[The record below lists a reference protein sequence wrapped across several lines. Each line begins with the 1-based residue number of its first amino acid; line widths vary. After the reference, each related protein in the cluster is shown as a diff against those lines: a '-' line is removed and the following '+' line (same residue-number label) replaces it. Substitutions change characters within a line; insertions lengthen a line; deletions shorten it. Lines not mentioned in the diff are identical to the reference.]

1 MGYILGTSARLLRLL
16 SLLQTPRDWT
26 GAELADRLEVSARTI
41 RNDIDRLRA
50 LGYPVHA
57 TRGSIGGYRLEA
69 GATLPPLLLDDEEAV
84 AVAIGLRT
92 ATGGSVTGIEE
103 TSLRALAKLEQVLP
117 PRLRSQVNTLQT
129 YTLHIR
135 HRPGPSVDPGILSE
149 LAAACRDHRGLR
161 FDYADRRGQPTQ
173 RRTEP
178 YRLVNWD
185 QRWYL
190 VVWDLDRADWR
201 TFRVDRM
208 RPGMSIAPRFT
219 RRPLTDADVE
229 GLMSRGAKAVARR
242 FQARVIVHTTAMD
255 LAARIGPWVGTVTA
269 VDERSCILETGAD
282 SLESLA
288 VYLGLLGTDFTVD
301 GPPELVAGVQALAAR
316 YGRATVG
323 SVQPS
328 SDVFGS

>member
-1 MGYILGTSARLLRLL
+1 M
-16 SLLQTPRDWT
+16 
-26 GAELADRLEVSARTI
+26 
-41 RNDIDRLRA
+41 
-50 LGYPVHA
+50 
-57 TRGSIGGYRLEA
+57 
-69 GATLPPLLLDDEEAV
+69 

-135 HRPGPSVDPGILSE
+135 HRRRTERRPRDPVRCSPRP
-149 LAAACRDHRGLR
+149 AATTRGLR
-161 FDYADRRGQPTQ
+161 FDYADRRGEPTQ

-190 VVWDLDRADWR
+190 VAWDIDRADWR

-208 RPGMSIAPRFT
+208 RPGMSIGARFAP
-219 RRPLTDADVE
+219 RPLTDADVE
-229 GLMSRGAKAVARR
+229 GLMSRGSKPFARR
-242 FQARVIVHTTAMD
+242 FQARVIVHTSAAD

-269 VDERSCILETGAD
+269 VDDASCILETGAD

-288 VYLGLLGTDFTVD
+288 VYLGLLGTDFTVTSRPSWSTGSRPWASGTRGRPEQRQRSRD
-301 GPPELVAGVQALAAR
+301 LEVAPTDPPPAG
-316 YGRATVG
+316 GT
-323 SVQPS
+323 
-328 SDVFGS
+328 